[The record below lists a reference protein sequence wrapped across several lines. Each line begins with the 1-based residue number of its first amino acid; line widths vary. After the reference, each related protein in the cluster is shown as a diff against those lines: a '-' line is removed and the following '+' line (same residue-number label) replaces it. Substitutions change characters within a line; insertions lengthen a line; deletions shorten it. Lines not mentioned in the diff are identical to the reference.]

1 MGARLE
7 RSYRRLLR
15 AYPRWYRRERGAE
28 LSTTLLDAAPP
39 DRSRPAWRDALDIVH
54 SGLRCRLRPPRG
66 IGYRLTVAVLALFA
80 GLGGLAVAGLVSR
93 PAPPTEAQ
101 SRAVAATAFAA
112 RPAVVAGPD
121 APCGWCPTWDGGP
134 LPRADAVAV
143 GYRPRADD
151 VPALMAQARDRL
163 AGAGW
168 RVGPLV
174 DDEESTLHFTASRGG
189 LAITVNGRLG
199 TAMLDKNPDHPDPA
213 AVPVTLVATR
223 ALPMPV
229 LAAGFLGG
237 LLAGWLVSAWVLQC
251 LRRHRRAVRVAIRAT
266 GIPVLVVAG
275 AVDAFAAQWAVGLTV
290 FGSWS
295 PGYLRA
301 PALGLAAAPLPAL
314 AIGAVV
320 VATAVLAALP
330 PRRLTAT
337 TAPGG

>member
-1 MGARLE
+1 MDARLE

-15 AYPRWYRRERGAE
+15 AYPRWYRRERGTE
-28 LSTTLLDAAPP
+28 LLTTLLDAAAPG
-39 DRSRPAWRDALDIVH
+39 RSRPAWRDALDIVH

-93 PAPPTEAQ
+93 PAPPTETQAL
-101 SRAVAATAFAA
+101 AAAATALPA
-112 RPAVVAGPD
+112 RPAVVAGPT

-134 LPRADAVAV
+134 LPRADTVAV

-151 VPALMAQARDRL
+151 VPAFMAQARDRL

-174 DDEESTLHFTASRGG
+174 AEESTLHVTAARDG
-189 LAITVNGRLG
+189 LAISLTGQTGTV
-199 TAMLDKNPDHPDPA
+199 MLDKNVDHPDPA
-213 AVPVTLVATR
+213 AVQVTLVATR
-223 ALPMPV
+223 ALRMPV

-266 GIPVLVVAG
+266 GVPVLVVAG
-275 AVDAFAAQWAVGLTV
+275 VLDAFTAQWAVGLTV
-290 FGSWS
+290 FGNWS

-301 PALGLAAAPLPAL
+301 PALGLAAAPMVAV
-314 AIGAVV
+314 AFAAVV
-320 VATAVLAALP
+320 VVTAVLAALP
-330 PRRLTAT
+330 PVRQART
-337 TAPGG
+337 